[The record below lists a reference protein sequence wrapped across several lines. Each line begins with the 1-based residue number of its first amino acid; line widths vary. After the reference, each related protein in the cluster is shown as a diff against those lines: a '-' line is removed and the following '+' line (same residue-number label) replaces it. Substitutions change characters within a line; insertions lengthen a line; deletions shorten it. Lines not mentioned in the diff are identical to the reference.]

1 LQYHIHSI
9 KGPGLI
15 LNGTLR
21 HKAPDWVSLGSL
33 KSGIKSRNSPTV
45 RGLDNDSALGVKAN
59 N

>member
-9 KGPGLI
+9 KGPWLT
-15 LNGTLR
+15 LFGTLW
-21 HKAPDWVSLGSL
+21 HKASDEASLGSV

>member
-9 KGPGLI
+9 NGPGVILI
-15 LNGTLR
+15 GSLLHKVPVKVTLE
-21 HKAPDWVSLGSL
+21 SL

-45 RGLDNDSALGVKAN
+45 GLDKDHRTLGVKAN